1 MEGWKAI
8 LTCLQRQEEKALA
21 QPGRVLAAVNSGG
34 LGIPTIQAE

>member
-21 QPGRVLAAVNSGG
+21 QSGRVLAAVNSGG